1 MWTYDGTKRPDIAA
15 APGPG
20 QESVWDYP
28 RPPRIEAERRPV
40 RVAAT
45 ADQDTSGD
53 GTTTGTAT
61 CTMEIALS
69 ERALRVIETATGNGM
84 IGDNRIAEEL
94 AQLRAEVAAARAM
107 TYRNISEV
115 EKRGQ
120 PGPEASVIRV
130 FTSELGRRI
139 ETMGVRLMGE
149 EMLDFRYGDDD
160 QVQDYLRGFASTIAG
175 GSSQIQR
182 NIIGER
188 MLGLPRSR

>member
-69 ERALRVIETATGNGM
+69 ERALRVIETASPPTVYLPREDIVCPVHELDPHRHASFCEWKGRAHYLAL
-84 IGDNRIAEEL
+84 GDPDGASSASPPVAWFYPDPTPAFESIRGFVAFYPSRVACYL
-94 AQLRAEVAAARAM
+94 ADERVR
-107 TYRNISEV
+107 S
-115 EKRGQ
+115 Q
-120 PGPEASVIRV
+120 PGG
-130 FTSELGRRI
+130 F
-139 ETMGVRLMGE
+139 
-149 EMLDFRYGDDD
+149 YGGWITDEIVGPWKGDP
-160 QVQDYLRGFASTIAG
+160 GSG
-175 GSSQIQR
+175 GW
-182 NIIGER
+182 
-188 MLGLPRSR
+188 